1 MSYNIYQVLREVI
14 IMQRTTI
21 FADEYLLR
29 EIKDL
34 AKQEK
39 RSVADLIRDALVQYL
54 NSRKTP
60 AARLSF
66 IAIGD
71 SGRRDLSENHE
82 ELLWPNP
89 SSPIES

>member
-1 MSYNIYQVLREVI
+1 
-14 IMQRTTI
+14 MQRTTI

-39 RSVADLIRDALVQYL
+39 RSAADLIRDALIQYL

-60 AARLSF
+60 APRLSF
-66 IAIGD
+66 IGIGD
-71 SGRRDLSENHE
+71 SGRPDLAEKHE
-82 ELLWPNP
+82 ELLWPK
-89 SSPIES
+89 SSIPIES